1 MAEADSLRMV
11 AEVVDKF
18 SSPLRNLR
26 SSLQG
31 MSKDGGAHTKVLA
44 DGLNKVEGAAKSAA
58 QAATSTLNPAL
69 ATIGVTGLGVTA
81 ALAGIQ
87 AAVRNFTT
95 NASGLGQLGRDTG
108 IAAQTL
114 RDVQSILG
122 KVGVDAGASASGI
135 QAFSE
140 SMRQARAG
148 IGPIMEFLR
157 TQGKTTEGRAYFNRL
172 ADDLMRSK
180 DNGEALTKALKGL
193 EGIEDPAGRR
203 VYAEQVLR
211 MGDAARLAEKHR
223 GTIDEQL
230 AKAGKEA
237 GPLTPEMV
245 KNAEAYDKAM
255 SGLASTMKKIG
266 TAIAMEV
273 EGPLARVAV
282 AIKGFLDD
290 ERKGTT
296 PAIVTTIRET
306 VAYIEGLDWN
316 QVLRGFGEGF
326 EKIKGEVSSAFSEVR
341 TLLRDLGN
349 KDTSEGIAT
358 VFREIGKVATGA
370 ATAIRSVALALGAL
384 NDAKNFDFAA
394 AGKKLGEIDRLTDMG
409 VGKRSNADS
418 TKPVD
423 PQTEALIGII
433 TGGRPDDAVRAQR
446 EAQRL
451 REGAATPAVPAPT
464 PVAPKAPPAAA
475 PGAEIGPRISQI
487 EERMAAVGR
496 QLANFDAM
504 PKDAGNEAAIKRAE
518 ELRREMGKLTDELR
532 RLRDAMPDKRTG
544 DANVQKSSVEEGVGP
559 FAGARIQTASFGG
572 PANSMAR
579 VGSALSAQRRS
590 GIYLPDDPAAPRY
603 EGNGIPRSGGLP
615 GMGQGPFPGRNFGGG
630 RFGGLGGPPVQP
642 RPGGPAERVGRALR
656 GEPQDGAGNGRLN
669 VRTPEKPGQYRPEYP
684 LSEADLDQRVVNT
697 IAGEVSTKNPEGVDA
712 VVNNM
717 LNRVGA
723 KGWGPSKN
731 LLEVARAPGQY
742 AGYRKAGEAESEF
755 VRSRIRAIASG
766 GVPDNTEGANSYRAE
781 SYYRQTRGRG
791 KGFWADRA
799 TMGPN
804 VGGNRYAF
812 ESGFPNGPYA
822 PYDTSAIR
830 TAKVAP
836 KETAD
841 GEGFAARQRAMRSF
855 EREEAGQG
863 PAAFAA
869 AYRARQAEADKQR
882 ESFGAGK
889 EGESLMA
896 RALRSPLL
904 GSSKV
909 ENNGSVVVQVAKPG
923 PDTKVSTSASGN
935 LFRDVKLNRGAT
947 MAQASQ
953 EN

>member
-18 SSPLRNLR
+18 SGPLRNLR

-31 MSKDGGAHTKVLA
+31 MSKDGGAHTKVLS

-58 QAATSTLNPAL
+58 QTATTVLNPAL

-108 IAAQTL
+108 IAAQQL

-122 KVGVDAGASASGI
+122 KVGVDAGSSASGI
-135 QAFSE
+135 QAFAE

-157 TQGKTTEGRAYFNRL
+157 TQGKTAEGRAYFNQL

-180 DNGEALTKALKGL
+180 DNGEALSKALKGL

-255 SGLASTMKKIG
+255 GGLASTMKRIG

-290 ERKGTT
+290 ERKGAT

-306 VAYIEGLDWN
+306 VAYIESLDWG

-326 EKIKGEVSSAFSEVR
+326 EKIKSEVSSAFGEVR
-341 TLLRDLGN
+341 TLLRELGN

-384 NDAKNFDFAA
+384 NDAKNFDFSA
-394 AGKKLGEIDRLTDMG
+394 AGKKIAEIDRLTDVG
-409 VGKRSNADS
+409 VGKRSNAEP
-418 TKPVD
+418 TKKLDAP
-423 PQTEALIGII
+423 TEALIG
-433 TGGRPDDAVRAQR
+433 TLGVDRPGDAA
-446 EAQRL
+446 EAQRKAEAL
-451 REGAATPAVPAPT
+451 RANAPR
-464 PVAPKAPPAAA
+464 V
-475 PGAEIGPRISQI
+475 SQI
-487 EERMAAVGR
+487 EERLAVLGR
-496 QLANFDAM
+496 QLGNFDAM
-504 PKDAGNEAAIKRAE
+504 PKDAGNEVATKRAE
-518 ELRREMGKLTDELR
+518 ELRREVSKLTDELR

-544 DANVQKSSVEEGVGP
+544 DASVQKSSVEEGTGP

-579 VGSALSAQRRS
+579 VGNALSAQRRS
-590 GIYLPDDPAAPRY
+590 GIYLPDDQAAPRF

-615 GMGQGPFPGRNFGGG
+615 GMGRRPGELEAGQGPFPGRNFGGG
-630 RFGGLGGPPVQP
+630 RFGGLGGVPPVQP
-642 RPGGPAERVGRALR
+642 RAGGPAERVGRALR
-656 GEPQDGAGNGRLN
+656 GEPQEGAGNGRLN
-669 VRTPEKPGQYRPEYP
+669 VRAPEKPGQYRPEYP
-684 LSEADLDQRVVNT
+684 LGEADLDQRVINT

-755 VRSRIRAIASG
+755 VRSRIKAIASG

-781 SYYRQTRGRG
+781 SYYRQTMGRG
-791 KGFWADRA
+791 KGYWAGRA
-799 TMGPN
+799 DIGPN

-822 PYDTSAIR
+822 PFDRNAIK
-830 TAKVAP
+830 TARALP

-855 EREEAGQG
+855 ESGESGQG
-863 PAAFAA
+863 PAGFAA
-869 AYRARQAEADKQR
+869 SYRARQAEADKQR
-882 ESFGAGK
+882 ESFGAEKG
-889 EGESLMA
+889 GESLMA
-896 RALRSPLL
+896 RALRSPLM
-904 GSSKV
+904 GAPKV